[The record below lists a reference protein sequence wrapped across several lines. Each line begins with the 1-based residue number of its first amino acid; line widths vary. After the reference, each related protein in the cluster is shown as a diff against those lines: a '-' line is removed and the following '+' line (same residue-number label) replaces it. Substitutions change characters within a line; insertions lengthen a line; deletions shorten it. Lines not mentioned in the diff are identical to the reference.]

1 MGHIRLAPISNQ
13 DVLISRPILEGHLL
27 PVHFQRDLVVGVAV
41 PWSIAAVANQ
51 QQAMEKGLSETEEGR
66 THTHMVLPVVS
77 LLVA

>member
-1 MGHIRLAPISNQ
+1 M
-13 DVLISRPILEGHLL
+13 L